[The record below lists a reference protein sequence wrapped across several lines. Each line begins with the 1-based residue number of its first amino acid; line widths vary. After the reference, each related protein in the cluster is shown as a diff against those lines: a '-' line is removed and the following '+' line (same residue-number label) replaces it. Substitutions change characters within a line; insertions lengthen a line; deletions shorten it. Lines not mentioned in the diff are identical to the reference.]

1 MITNYFLIE
10 KSSEK
15 KEADLRWSSSMV
27 FKECVKITVSGS
39 NQDSLE
45 KSCWFWKK
53 CLCGKKL
60 YIHVFLRSNFDLHSK
75 KINVFF
81 SFLDKGTWKGYKL
94 ENS

>member
-53 CLCGKKL
+53 CLWGKNFYTRVFAKGPSTIL
-60 YIHVFLRSNFDLHSK
+60 TYILRR
-75 KINVFF
+75 
-81 SFLDKGTWKGYKL
+81 
-94 ENS
+94 

>member
-53 CLCGKKL
+53 CLWGKKL
-60 YIHVFLRSNFDLHSK
+60 YTRVFAKGPSTILTYILRR
-75 KINVFF
+75 
-81 SFLDKGTWKGYKL
+81 
-94 ENS
+94 